1 MVSEPEPESESEPE
15 SECTEIPIDNDHPY
29 LHYQEEG
36 EEEKEKHKPKV
47 DLLSRNLASPQYS
60 DNSHEYDDDHNDD
73 DDEDDDEEEAVTN
86 KQNHFNAETL
96 IHPHSLLPSPAPP
109 HTLTSTS
116 PPRNDDASSGIG
128 TFIRQRSSGLSDAIL
143 KRISTF
149 RQNDDVSDK
158 KKVEIMEFNLSG
170 VKVVVEQKQEEVN
183 QLKGRITFFSR
194 SNCRDCTAVRKFFR
208 EKGLPYVEINIDV
221 FREREKELMERTG
234 VSAVPQIF
242 FNEKM
247 FGGLVALNSLR
258 RSGDFDRRVAEMLA
272 EKCPDEAPAPPVY
285 GVDPI
290 NHDRKDELYDQIR
303 FVRKKIVISDRWR
316 RMKIVRDCFVGE
328 ELVDALVEYL
338 GCARSEAV
346 VLGKQLARKHFIH
359 HVFGEHDFEEGNHV
373 YRFLE
378 HEPFI
383 ESCYNFRDATNYNE
397 PKSAAVVAD
406 RLTKIM
412 YAILESYA
420 SDDRQYID
428 YDAVRQSEEFRRYV
442 NMTED
447 LHRVNLL
454 ELSENEKLA
463 FFLNLYNAMVIHAIV
478 RIGYPEGVMERMSF
492 NTTFQYLIGGSPFSI
507 SDIKNGVL
515 RCNQRSAY
523 SLGKPFGTGDKR
535 LEVVLVKFNPLIHF
549 GLCMGSKFSPKIRF
563 FSAQRVE
570 DELRGATRD
579 FFENNNGIEVD
590 LEKRTVHLTPLL
602 KWFGGDFGTEK
613 DILNWVLNYLSPS
626 KSGLLSHLLCDA
638 GPVTVSYKNF
648 DWSMKT

>member
-303 FVRKKIVISDRWR
+303 FVRQKIVISDRWR

-428 YDAVRQSEEFRRYV
+428 YDAVRQSEEFR
-442 NMTED
+442 
-447 LHRVNLL
+447 
-454 ELSENEKLA
+454 
-463 FFLNLYNAMVIHAIV
+463 
-478 RIGYPEGVMERMSF
+478 
-492 NTTFQYLIGGSPFSI
+492 
-507 SDIKNGVL
+507 

>member
-1 MVSEPEPESESEPE
+1 
-15 SECTEIPIDNDHPY
+15 
-29 LHYQEEG
+29 
-36 EEEKEKHKPKV
+36 
-47 DLLSRNLASPQYS
+47 
-60 DNSHEYDDDHNDD
+60 
-73 DDEDDDEEEAVTN
+73 
-86 KQNHFNAETL
+86 
-96 IHPHSLLPSPAPP
+96 
-109 HTLTSTS
+109 
-116 PPRNDDASSGIG
+116 
-128 TFIRQRSSGLSDAIL
+128 
-143 KRISTF
+143 
-149 RQNDDVSDK
+149 
-158 KKVEIMEFNLSG
+158 MEFNLSG

-303 FVRKKIVISDRWR
+303 FVRQKIVISDRWR

-428 YDAVRQSEEFRRYV
+428 YDAVRQSEEFR
-442 NMTED
+442 
-447 LHRVNLL
+447 
-454 ELSENEKLA
+454 
-463 FFLNLYNAMVIHAIV
+463 
-478 RIGYPEGVMERMSF
+478 
-492 NTTFQYLIGGSPFSI
+492 
-507 SDIKNGVL
+507 

>member
-1 MVSEPEPESESEPE
+1 
-15 SECTEIPIDNDHPY
+15 
-29 LHYQEEG
+29 
-36 EEEKEKHKPKV
+36 
-47 DLLSRNLASPQYS
+47 
-60 DNSHEYDDDHNDD
+60 
-73 DDEDDDEEEAVTN
+73 
-86 KQNHFNAETL
+86 
-96 IHPHSLLPSPAPP
+96 
-109 HTLTSTS
+109 
-116 PPRNDDASSGIG
+116 
-128 TFIRQRSSGLSDAIL
+128 
-143 KRISTF
+143 
-149 RQNDDVSDK
+149 
-158 KKVEIMEFNLSG
+158 MEFNLSG

-303 FVRKKIVISDRWR
+303 FVRQKIVISDRWR

-359 HVFGEHDFEEGNHV
+359 HVFG
-373 YRFLE
+373 
-378 HEPFI
+378 
-383 ESCYNFRDATNYNE
+383 
-397 PKSAAVVAD
+397 
-406 RLTKIM
+406 
-412 YAILESYA
+412 
-420 SDDRQYID
+420 
-428 YDAVRQSEEFRRYV
+428 YV